1 LKIQSEKIEMI
12 NVGELI
18 PHPKNCNQ
26 HTQEQIKMLERLIE
40 YQGFRVPL
48 IVQKG
53 TNLVVAGH
61 GRLQAAKS
69 LGMDVVPVIFQEFES
84 EAQLYAYLVS
94 DNSINAKDWGGGLD
108 LSAIN
113 SELQDLGPEFNI
125 EMLGIRDFEIEP
137 LDGVMPDLDSQDPDI
152 QQVTFTLSNEQKD
165 LLDEA
170 MSKAKSQEDCN
181 DEINKNSNGNIL
193 AAIMRRYVHG

>member
-94 DNSINAKDWGGGLD
+94 DNSINAKEWGGGLD

-125 EMLGIRDFEIEP
+125 EMLGIKRFSIEP
-137 LDGVMPDLDSQDPDI
+137 LDQLDNLTQELQDDLNKKYVIEVEFPNDMEMMDI
-152 QQVTFTLSNEQKD
+152 HDD
-165 LLDEA
+165 LLHRGYLV
-170 MSKAKSQEDCN
+170 KIK
-181 DEINKNSNGNIL
+181 
-193 AAIMRRYVHG
+193 